1 MKESF
6 PNVVVGRG
14 AGGAPP
20 NRFEKIHV
28 DADLEQLA
36 DDDELLAPER
46 RIKTHFF
53 VDASQTI
60 LATNDSP
67 DVGFNYSVNPYR
79 GCEHGC
85 AYWYAQPESSNVENR
100 TVLLISACNRR
111 RSSVKYRPLAGFQN
125 NRRSV
130 PNEQ

>member
-1 MKESF
+1 MSESSKPF
-6 PNVVVGRG
+6 VGRG
-14 AGGAPP
+14 AVVSPG
-20 NRFEKIHV
+20 NRFEAIHL
-28 DADLEQLA
+28 ADDFEQLA
-36 DDDELLAPER
+36 DGDELLAGER
-46 RIKTHFF
+46 RIKTQFF
-53 VDASQTI
+53 VDASQSI
-60 LATNDSP
+60 IAKNDSP
-67 DVGFNYSVNPYR
+67 DVFFDYSVNAYR

-85 AYWYAQPESSNVENR
+85 AYWYAQPESSSVENR